1 MLKGRIVKGIGGL
14 YFVDTQKGTFECS
27 ARGILRKNKII
38 PTIGDYVNISIIS
51 EKTAIIEEI
60 MNRENL
66 LIRPR
71 VSNID
76 CAVITFA
83 ILSPDINID
92 LLDRFLILAESQDIK
107 NIVICINKCDLANE
121 KQLKEISNMY
131 KNIYNVVFVS
141 TFNKIGIDELKNLI
155 DQKVTVFA
163 GPSGAGKSSII
174 NEILPNAILKTGEIS
189 KKIERG
195 KHTTR
200 QVELLEAWENTYIVD
215 SPGFTSLS
223 LDFISSNQIAE
234 CFKEFRQYF
243 GNCKFCD
250 CKHLYEPN
258 CAIKDK
264 VGINISSERYERYTK
279 FLNEILE
286 RERKFYD

>member
-1 MLKGRIVKGIGGL
+1 MEELINFKNVKKTYNVGEKKFNALDG
-14 YFVDTQKGTFECS
+14 
-27 ARGILRKNKII
+27 
-38 PTIGDYVNISIIS
+38 VNFS
-51 EKTAIIEEI
+51 
-60 MNRENL
+60 
-66 LIRPR
+66 
-71 VSNID
+71 
-76 CAVITFA
+76 
-83 ILSPDINID
+83 
-92 LLDRFLILAESQDIK
+92 
-107 NIVICINKCDLANE
+107 INKGE
-121 KQLKEISNMY
+121 F
-131 KNIYNVVFVS
+131 VV
-141 TFNKIGIDELKNLI
+141 IL
-155 DQKVTVFA
+155 

-223 LDFISSNQIAE
+223 LDFISSNQITE

-243 GNCKFCD
+243 GDCKFCD

-258 CAIKDK
+258 CAIKHK